1 MRMKRGITGEER
13 DERGE
18 KKEEE
23 RGGGSDGREEEEG
36 HRHLFSPPKNEKFR
50 PCPAYRLIKER

>member
-13 DERGE
+13 DER
-18 KKEEE
+18 KKKR
-23 RGGGSDGREEEEG
+23 RGGGSDGREEQEEG

-50 PCPAYRLIKER
+50 PCPAYRLIKGR